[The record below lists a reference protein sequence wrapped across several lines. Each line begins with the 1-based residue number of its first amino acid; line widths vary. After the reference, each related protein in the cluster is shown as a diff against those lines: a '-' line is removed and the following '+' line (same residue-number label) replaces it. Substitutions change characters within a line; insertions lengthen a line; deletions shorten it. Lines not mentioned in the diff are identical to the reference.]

1 LKYTIPFG
9 TYFGIPV
16 RIHLTFPLILIVFG
30 VEAWLRAG
38 WVEAIWAVLLVAS
51 VFVCVVLH
59 EFGHSLQVRRYGIR
73 VRDIVLLPIGGMAR
87 AESIPEK
94 PIEEIIVAIS
104 GPLVNFALA
113 LIFFVIIWLRHSP
126 FTFESEF
133 LGSLLWI
140 NLVLGVF
147 NLTPAFPMDGGR
159 ILRGLF
165 AMRLPYLTATRYARK
180 IGQLI
185 AILFVIIGFMYPRF
199 IMLPVIAVFIF
210 FGAISEER
218 IVRVKV
224 ALGDKRSRDFL
235 RRDVSM
241 LRATDTVGAVEG
253 IIGTDDSPAWPVSDD
268 SGEFIGAVV
277 RQDLFAAIE
286 RGDRNEP
293 VAAFARVGFPRVDAG
308 MAAIQTYY
316 LMRSE
321 KIPLVGVVAE
331 GRYEGLIFF
340 EDLVAAVAGAGQ
352 SAT

>member
-1 LKYTIPFG
+1 MKYTIPFG

-16 RIHLTFPLILIVFG
+16 RIHLTFPLILVVFG
-30 VEAWLRAG
+30 AEAWLRAG
-38 WVEAIWAVLLVAS
+38 WLEAFWAVLLVAC

-73 VRDIVLLPIGGMAR
+73 VKDIILLPIGGMAR

-94 PIEEIIVAIS
+94 PIQEIIVAIS

-113 LIFFVIIWLRHSP
+113 LIFFIIIWLRRSS
-126 FTFESEF
+126 FDFENEF

-159 ILRGLF
+159 ILRAFF
-165 AMRLPYLTATRYARK
+165 AMRLPYLKATRYAK
-180 IGQLI
+180 NIGQLI
-185 AILFVIIGFMYPRF
+185 AVLFVIVGFRNPRF

-224 ALGDKRSRDFL
+224 ALKGRRSRDFL
-235 RRDVSM
+235 RRNVPM
-241 LRATDTVGAVEG
+241 LRASETVEAVVG
-253 IIGTDDSPAWPVSDD
+253 VIGTDDSAAWAVTDD
-268 SGEFIGAVV
+268 TGEFIGAVV
-277 RQDLFAAIE
+277 RKDLFAAIE
-286 RGDRNEP
+286 RGNSHEP
-293 VAAFARVGFPRVDAG
+293 VATYARSEFPRVDAE
-308 MAAIQTYY
+308 MPAIQTYY
-316 LMRSE
+316 LMRAD
-321 KIPLVGVVAE
+321 KIPLVGVVAD
-331 GRYEGLIFF
+331 GRYEGLVFF
-340 EDLVAAVAGAGQ
+340 EDMAAAVAEFGR